1 MPTCSWSCASLLS
14 NKGKQFIYSV
24 EMFLRIFFPALLAG
38 ASVALP
44 GPYGCCVLKGAGGR
58 RHGAY
63 PYATIL
69 AGVSCCLFSGGRLC
83 KPRAYKSL
91 RAFDGLR
98 CARYGA
104 LLPTDGGKGP
114 PSLHEEGIHKNIRI
128 GESSRCGC
136 SVRMFF
142 GLRYC
147 STGLPTMRIIPHSD
161 AIARM
166 RSIHAGIPIDEKIIH
181 TSDTPPTVS
190 A

>member
-1 MPTCSWSCASLLS
+1 MRRAA
-14 NKGKQFIYSV
+14 
-24 EMFLRIFFPALLAG
+24 RA
-38 ASVALP
+38 
-44 GPYGCCVLKGAGGR
+44 YGVPVLKGAGVVAAWGISVCHYFR
-58 RHGAY
+58 RY
-63 PYATIL
+63 FIL
-69 AGVSCCLFSGGRLC
+69 SLPRGRLC
-83 KPRAYKSL
+83 KPRVRKPL
-91 RAFDGLR
+91 WAFDGSR
-98 CARYGA
+98 CSRYGA

-128 GESSRCGC
+128 GSIRRCGC
-136 SVRMFF
+136 SGRMLF